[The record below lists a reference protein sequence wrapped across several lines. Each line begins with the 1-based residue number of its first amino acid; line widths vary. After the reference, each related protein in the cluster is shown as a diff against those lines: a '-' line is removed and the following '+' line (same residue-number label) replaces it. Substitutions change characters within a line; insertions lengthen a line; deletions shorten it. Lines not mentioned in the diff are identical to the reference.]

1 MSEAAKHVNLD
12 YAFFLEY
19 PLRYNGLLVIE
30 GDSHGSAAGL
40 LAAKV
45 DR

>member
-12 YAFFLEY
+12 YAFILEY
-19 PLRYNGLLVIE
+19 PLRYNGLLVIG
-30 GDSHGSAAGL
+30 GDSHRSTAGL
-40 LAAKV
+40 VVAKV